1 MVARTW
7 LWKVYKFIKI
17 KKGKL
22 TPKRWILF
30 LSIPLD
36 FLDHKISYMHSFS
49 HCIMEKLFLWFTKT
63 SLDLWAYY
71 SSQRMNVRPRSTL
84 SVHDLLC
91 FLMEI
96 IYAWKISVD
105 IGTQHDF
112 QKKGGGIVP
121 KQDQLHPRFH
131 LSITIKWAP
140 IKSDLRAHDVF
151 GGSGGEVRCFKVAH
165 I

>member
-1 MVARTW
+1 
-7 LWKVYKFIKI
+7 
-17 KKGKL
+17 
-22 TPKRWILF
+22 
-30 LSIPLD
+30 
-36 FLDHKISYMHSFS
+36 MHSFS

-63 SLDLWAYY
+63 NLDLWAYY